1 MTEQIIKVLKDNSSF
16 LDRSRSEQGIHE
28 DNFEYIA
35 KEIKEAIS
43 FTHERMDDFN
53 LSVEQL
59 AAGCDEACWFHCTK
73 GGSQDPIC
81 MNTDKS

>member
-35 KEIKEAIS
+35 KEIKKAIS
-43 FTHERMDDFN
+43 VTQCCKSD
-53 LSVEQL
+53 SEQL
-59 AAGCDEACWFHCTK
+59 CACCDKPFVN
-73 GGSQDPIC
+73 DIC
-81 MNTDKS
+81 SECENEIAEMQGR